1 MDSFYFILHANVCA
15 SKTSGL
21 KTTSQTIEFMA
32 FINDANCILLIPN
45 NSKYSAHH
53 LFFLIFIQLW
63 LLKYLV
69 FFLF

>member
-32 FINDANCILLIPN
+32 CPIPFKEEINLKAISFINMNEKLFLYGWNRAQRTGFWNVLI
-45 NSKYSAHH
+45 
-53 LFFLIFIQLW
+53 
-63 LLKYLV
+63 
-69 FFLF
+69 